1 MREFILFIALLFP
14 FASALAEGK
23 IKDVKITYLYTTENG
38 TVEIS
43 DKFLAS
49 EEDAFLHRRPNRS
62 EYASKVNIPDSIPA
76 KVFEDF
82 LEVLSTKTVD
92 NRDDLF
98 KITDQDIKDYKDY
111 FAKLKK
117 EKEWF
122 KPYFAVVVPEHF
134 KDKDV
139 FQFIDTELPNLTS
152 YNVSKLDSLK
162 RAGGF
167 PCIKSGFRMEIKLV
181 DGENIKLFQTVAVK
195 GYYWMIAMGKYLKD
209 SEMQTFFK
217 DAGVADVAYHY
228 DHNALISSIL
238 ASKLKDQI
246 KTEE

>member
-14 FASALAEGK
+14 FTSAFAEGK
-23 IKDVKITYLYTTENG
+23 IKDVKITYLYTTGNS

-49 EEDAFLHRRPNRS
+49 EDDDFLHRRLNRS
-62 EYASKVNIPDSIPA
+62 EYANKVNIPDSLPA

-82 LEVLSTKTVD
+82 VDMISNKTVD

-98 KITDQDIKDYKDY
+98 KITEQDIKDYKDF

-134 KDKDV
+134 KDKETFEFV
-139 FQFIDTELPNLTS
+139 ETELPNLTS

-162 RAGGF
+162 RAGGL
-167 PCIKSGFRMEIKLV
+167 PCIKSGFRMEVKLV
-181 DGENIKLFQTVAVK
+181 DGENIKIFQTVAVK
-195 GYYWMIAMGKYLKD
+195 GYYWMIALGKYLKD
-209 SEMQTFFK
+209 SDMYDFFK
-217 DAGVADVAYHY
+217 NAGLADVAYHY
-228 DHNALISSIL
+228 DKNALISSIL
-238 ASKLKDQI
+238 ASKLRDQI
-246 KTEE
+246 ETEE